1 MDMKA
6 DIQTPEDI
14 EALMRAFYSRVLAD
28 EEIGYIFTDVAKL
41 NLETHMPR
49 ICAFWEN
56 VLLGSTAYK
65 KNVLQVHL
73 DLHQEEAL
81 KPEHFERWLM
91 IFDETVDAQFEGEIA
106 NMAKVRGRSIATVM
120 QTKIYKQSLF

>member
-1 MDMKA
+1 MKA

>member
-1 MDMKA
+1 MKT
-6 DIQTPEDI
+6 DIQTPKDI
-14 EALMRAFYSRVLAD
+14 ENLMRSFYSQVLID
-28 EEIGYIFTDVAKL
+28 KEIGYIFTEVAKL
-41 NLETHMPR
+41 DIESHLPL

-73 DLHQEEAL
+73 DLHKQEAL
-81 KPEHFERWLM
+81 QPEHFQKWLA

-106 NMAKVRGRSIATVM
+106 NLAKVRAHSIATVM